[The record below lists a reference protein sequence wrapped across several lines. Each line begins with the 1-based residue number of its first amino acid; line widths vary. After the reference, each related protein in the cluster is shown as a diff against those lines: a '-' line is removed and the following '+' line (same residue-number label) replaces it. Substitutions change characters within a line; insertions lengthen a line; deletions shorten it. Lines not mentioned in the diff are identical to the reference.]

1 MGTGW
6 VPSGR
11 DWVTGG
17 REAEREGPGVGLSG
31 SLTGLVLGELV
42 EMLLSFSF
50 FSCVLCLALLHYSP
64 LSSEGDLV
72 KQTEE
77 PAVPGDL
84 SHPLLI
90 TAFSVG
96 VHWPSGSFPGL
107 CLISGL
113 QSLWAQ
119 LCCWASSWS
128 SGSHACG

>member
-1 MGTGW
+1 MSLELESEPTLT
-6 VPSGR
+6 VSLPPRSLPLS
-11 DWVTGG
+11 
-17 REAEREGPGVGLSG
+17 PGVRAPV
-31 SLTGLVLGELV
+31 SLLALVLGELV

-50 FSCVLCLALLHYSP
+50 FSPVSCAWLSCII
-64 LSSEGDLV
+64 LSSKGDLV
-72 KQTEE
+72 KQTKE

-119 LCCWASSWS
+119 LCCWAFSWS
-128 SGSHACG
+128 SESHACG